1 MAGAAAP
8 LDAEA
13 AGAATDTEAAA
24 AGAGAGAGILIVGAE
39 VGFGGR
45 LIRTVSF
52 FGWILAASAGLGG
65 SESTGVGTA
74 AGVGVSGAA
83 GGTFGLFS
91 AINVGTT
98 KMRKRTDCVNGV
110 FVRIGSFLVAKHR
123 FGLVQP
129 AKAKKGGDGNLRLW
143 LKESKEDLLSNA
155 RGVRNPVLLSGDR

>member
-1 MAGAAAP
+1 MAAAARGAGLGLEGAGAEETGFCTDAVAGAAAP
-8 LDAEA
+8 PVAGA
-13 AGAATDTEAAA
+13 AGAEADTEAAA
-24 AGAGAGAGILIVGAE
+24 TGAGAGAGILMVGAE

-52 FGWILAASAGLGG
+52 LGWILAASAGLGG

-91 AINVGTT
+91 AINVGTI

-110 FVRIGSFLVAKHR
+110 FVRIESFLEVKHR
-123 FGLVQP
+123 FELV
-129 AKAKKGGDGNLRLW
+129 
-143 LKESKEDLLSNA
+143 
-155 RGVRNPVLLSGDR
+155 